1 MAFENKQYL
10 DYSGL
15 KTYDAKIKEWM
26 RSLNSASAADLQ
38 ASIDNLEAL
47 VGEGT
52 VDERVAAAVASII
65 DSAPETFDT
74 LKEVAQ

>member
-15 KTYDAKIKEWM
+15 KTYDIKIKEWM
-26 RSLNSASAADLQ
+26 KQLNSSSAADLQ